1 MSCIA
6 VANRTNKTMIDHYP
20 INSKT
25 NGCTL
30 KKHSMVMVQWFQNHW
45 KQSKYSGLKKLNF
58 IAYIFHKF
66 WLVFDQN
73 HKWLSSPKK
82 AQIIFPKKSLSHKWS
97 KTWRKQKKPCKR
109 VSIFFLVQQNKCIK
123 IKQMGWLE
131 GFWDGT
137 ICWNLSI
144 CMLIFQHKAADF
156 SSYFFPNTIN

>member
-1 MSCIA
+1 MF
-6 VANRTNKTMIDHYP
+6 RP
-20 INSKT
+20 SK
-25 NGCTL
+25 N
-30 KKHSMVMVQWFQNHW
+30 VQWWWSNGYKTIE
-45 KQSKYSGLKKLNF
+45 KQSDSSGLKKWISLH
-58 IAYIFHKF
+58 IFLQIWACIWPTSFMWKITNDY
-66 WLVFDQN
+66 L
-73 HKWLSSPKK
+73 LPKK
-82 AQIIFPKKSLSHKWS
+82 AQYIFPKKCPSYKWC
-97 KTWRKQKKPCKR
+97 KIWRKQKKPCKR